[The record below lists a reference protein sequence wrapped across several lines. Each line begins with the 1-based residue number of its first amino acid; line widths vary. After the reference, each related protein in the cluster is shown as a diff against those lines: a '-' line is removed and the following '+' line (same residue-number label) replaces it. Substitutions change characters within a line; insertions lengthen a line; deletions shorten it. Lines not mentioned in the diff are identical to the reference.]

1 MTFGERRKAVR
12 YFEESRGIIFR
23 NLSYAGIAASWAL
36 RQGSESLSAFL
47 VLALVLFSLYLASD
61 AFYIHSMA
69 VKERDEHRELEE
81 AYQKAHK
88 NKVPEDDVSAPYNRN
103 KIKDNERF
111 AHWKVVILGSAC
123 ACLILGASGILV
135 KLSGWVPGHCF

>member
-1 MTFGERRKAVR
+1 MWPAQPQHIKA
-12 YFEESRGIIFR
+12 
-23 NLSYAGIAASWAL
+23 
-36 RQGSESLSAFL
+36 
-47 VLALVLFSLYLASD
+47 LAQQADTAQD

-88 NKVPEDDVSAPYNRN
+88 NKVPEDDVPAPYNRN
-103 KIKDNERF
+103 KIKGNERF
-111 AHWKVVILGSAC
+111 AHWKVVILGFAC
-123 ACLILGASGILV
+123 VCLILGASGILV